1 MKQYAVLIII
11 SILFIH
17 VSYAQNV
24 GINNTD
30 PQVSL
35 DINGAFANRS
45 VSLNPFLNAVN
56 LPSNISFGIIEP
68 TDVDGPVSII
78 DPEIWIDGRRLVL
91 WNNTGFVATFAGVSI
106 EPNGVRDFIC
116 KATAGG
122 WKPVGDGA
130 SQLEKITEGA
140 SSGWR
145 LLGRNPNFYGAIGT
159 NAVDF
164 SYSYI
169 PSLTLGATGEASS
182 TFGFSTTA
190 SDVASL
196 AAGFGSTASGYV
208 SLSFGLNSI
217 ASGYISTAIGNTN
230 IASGSMTTA
239 LGRNTIARSYA
250 SVAIGRYND
259 TIVGTDQLSWIE
271 NDPIFTI
278 GNGVDALSRRNAM
291 VVYKNGTLQL
301 QNQTSTPANITD
313 KFYVLNNIPY
323 FGSNKLESSQLEK
336 ITEGGKTGWRLL
348 GRDAANYGDIGND
361 AVDFSFSSPTVNP
374 RGATGTYATAFGANT
389 TASGSES
396 TSLGIFTIASG
407 KASTATGTT
416 TVAKGEN
423 TFSLGFNTIA
433 RSYASLAIGSYND
446 TIVGSNMTSW
456 VATDPLLTVGNGTS
470 TVRSNAMTVYKNG
483 NTDIS
488 GYTKLGK
495 VSESAPSIKMKKIVN
510 TGPSLNGNK
519 LIPHGLDAAK
529 ILEIEILMEWQ
540 LEGFPASPTRVVPP
554 NFTSLSGLNYQYE
567 LLDGNII
574 IYNINGTEIAGRNLR
589 ILITY
594 EE

>member
-17 VSYAQNV
+17 VSYAQHV
-24 GINNTD
+24 GINNAD

-35 DINGAFANRS
+35 DISGALANRS

-56 LPSNISFGIIEP
+56 LPSNISFGVIEP

-106 EPNGVRDFIC
+106 EPNGVREFIC
-116 KATAGG
+116 KPTAGG
-122 WKPVGDGA
+122 WKPVGDGE
-130 SQLEKITEGA
+130 SQLEKITEGVKT
-140 SSGWR
+140 GWR
-145 LLGRNPNFYGAIGT
+145 LLGSDPTHHGDIGINAIDLT
-159 NAVDF
+159 YFD
-164 SYSYI
+164 S
-169 PSLTLGATGEASS
+169 PSTTRGATGNYSFATGFASRS
-182 TFGFSTTA
+182 
-190 SDVASL
+190 
-196 AAGFGSTASGYV
+196 SGA
-208 SLSFGLNSI
+208 F
-217 ASGYISTAIGNTN
+217 STAIGYD
-230 IASGSMTTA
+230 ASATGYVSTA
-239 LGRNTIARSYA
+239 LGTGSMASGDFAISIGGATIARAFHSMA
-250 SVAIGRYND
+250 VGHFND
-259 TIVGTDQLSWIE
+259 SITSANPNAWIATDPL
-271 NDPIFTI
+271 FYI
-278 GNGVDALSRRNAM
+278 GNGIDANYRNNAL

-301 QNQTSTPANITD
+301 QNQTSTPANIAD

-374 RGATGTYATAFGANT
+374 RGATGTYSTAFGANT

-396 TSLGIFTIASG
+396 TALGIFTSASG
-407 KASTATGTT
+407 KASTAIGTT
-416 TVAKGEN
+416 TIAKGEN
-423 TFSLGFNTIA
+423 TFSAGFNTIA
-433 RSYASLAIGSYND
+433 RSYASLAVGRYND

-510 TGPSLNGNK
+510 TGPALNGNK
-519 LIPHGLDAAK
+519 LIPHGLDASK

-540 LEGFPASPTRVVPP
+540 VEGFPASPTRVVPP

-567 LLDGNII
+567 LLDANII